1 MSEIFERCREA
12 ADYITTQFDAQDA
25 IGLILGSGLGELG
38 DEIED
43 AEPVRALLDKLDQ
56 TSDASEKQAILGEA
70 LFQMTS
76 LCRFLGI
83 EAEEALSAHVERKI
97 ADAEAKA

>member
-12 ADYITTQFDAQDA
+12 ADYIRTRFDASDA

-43 AEPVRALLDKLDQ
+43 AEIVN
-56 TSDASEKQAILGEA
+56 
-70 LFQMTS
+70 
-76 LCRFLGI
+76 
-83 EAEEALSAHVERKI
+83 
-97 ADAEAKA
+97 